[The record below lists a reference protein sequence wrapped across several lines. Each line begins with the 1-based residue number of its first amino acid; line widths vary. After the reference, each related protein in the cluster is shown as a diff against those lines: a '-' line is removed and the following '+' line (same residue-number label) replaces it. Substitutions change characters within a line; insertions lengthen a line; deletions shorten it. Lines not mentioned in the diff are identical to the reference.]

1 MVRSVFVLGHLVPGT
16 SVEQA
21 RVEARRIAADLVAEF
36 PESNLTPDGHPF
48 GIGLNGLHDQ
58 TVGTTGRALGIFLGA
73 SGLLLLLAA
82 MNAGTLLLA
91 RSLDRTQELSV
102 RIALGAGRS
111 RVVRLLVSEAGVLS
125 ALGGAFGVLLA
136 YGGVGIFLRYAPPSI
151 PRLSSVSVDGRV
163 LAVAAVVSL
172 GTGIA
177 VGLLPALHLTRW
189 GPWERLQGAGRSVA
203 EPTSRL
209 RSGFVGGQMA
219 VAVVLLS
226 GAGLLFG
233 SFMRIRAVD
242 PGFEPEGLIT
252 MTARPATLRKG
263 DSQSPWIAWNRMVA
277 EIGTL
282 PGVESVAGSSNLPFQ
297 SSAWSPRLLLPDD
310 SPETVREGVVGYAV
324 TPGYLETMSI
334 ELLQGRGIEFTDGPN
349 AEHVAL
355 VNESFVRTQ
364 LGGRSPINLIV
375 RRVAEGDGRRD
386 QVDEILPM
394 RIVGMVADAVQAR
407 AEDGPRPAIYV
418 PHTQAVGNGYNGPMW
433 TAVRSQLPTAVVLP
447 EIRGALAA
455 TSLLQNLS
463 TMQVDISA
471 GRTTPRFQAMLI
483 GAFALIAL
491 LLAAMGLYGSLAHS
505 VGRRRRELGIRMT
518 LGADRAGVLRMVLGQ
533 GMRLSMSGLAVGM
546 IAALFFTRVL
556 TSFLYGVEPNDPATL
571 LMVGGVLVLVSGAA
585 CLVPARTA
593 TAVDPV
599 KVLKSE

>member
-1 MVRSVFVLGHLVPGT
+1 MFVLGHLVPGT

-394 RIVGMVADAVQAR
+394 RIVGVVADAVQAR
-407 AEDGPRPAIYV
+407 AEDGPRPA
-418 PHTQAVGNGYNGPMW
+418 
-433 TAVRSQLPTAVVLP
+433 
-447 EIRGALAA
+447 
-455 TSLLQNLS
+455 
-463 TMQVDISA
+463 
-471 GRTTPRFQAMLI
+471 
-483 GAFALIAL
+483 
-491 LLAAMGLYGSLAHS
+491 
-505 VGRRRRELGIRMT
+505 
-518 LGADRAGVLRMVLGQ
+518 
-533 GMRLSMSGLAVGM
+533 
-546 IAALFFTRVL
+546 
-556 TSFLYGVEPNDPATL
+556 
-571 LMVGGVLVLVSGAA
+571 
-585 CLVPARTA
+585 
-593 TAVDPV
+593 
-599 KVLKSE
+599 